1 MPPAHQAQHRFA
13 TTLDWFGMPNDSPN
27 NGANSIKNIPSAH
40 VIGGRLLGG
49 AELFYARLVNAL
61 HQRGHAT
68 LAITHPH
75 SLILD
80 TLHPDISRAPVP
92 MRGIWDLWSRWQ
104 IRQAV
109 QQYRPE
115 IVQTY
120 MGRATRLAH
129 FPKQKHCIHVAR
141 LGGYYNLTGYRHAHA
156 WIGNTQGIC
165 DYLIHNGLPAQ
176 RVFKIG
182 NFILPHQPSSP
193 EILSLRRQQLG
204 VPNHALL
211 IVAVGRL
218 HPVKGFEDLIT
229 AFSALPTT
237 LAEQP
242 IYLAIVGD
250 GPLNQPLK
258 HLCRELG
265 LADRVCW
272 TGWQRDS
279 GLFQE
284 LADLIVCPSRHE
296 PLGNVILEAWAWRRP
311 VLATRAVGP
320 AEIAIHQED
329 AWLVP
334 VNDPAALA
342 KSMRILLTDVSL
354 RDHLAANGFRK
365 VHTFYSEQTIVSAYL
380 DLYRHLLG
388 R

>member
-1 MPPAHQAQHRFA
+1 MS
-13 TTLDWFGMPNDSPN
+13 NDSACN
-27 NGANSIKNIPSAH
+27 EASSINTIPSAH

-61 HQRGHAT
+61 HQRGHTT
-68 LAITHPH
+68 LAITHPD
-75 SLILD
+75 SLILNA
-80 TLHPDISRAPVP
+80 LSPEISRAPIP

-104 IRQAV
+104 ICKV
-109 QQYRPE
+109 IQQYRPE

-120 MGRATRLAH
+120 MGRATRLTH
-129 FPKQKHCIHVAR
+129 LPDYKHCVHVAR

-165 DYLIHNGLPAQ
+165 DYLIRNGLPAQ
-176 RVFKIG
+176 RVFHIG
-182 NFILPHQPSSP
+182 NFILPRQPSP
-193 EILSLRRQQLG
+193 AEVLMHRRQELG

-229 AFSALPTT
+229 AFATLPTT
-237 LAEQP
+237 LAGQP
-242 IYLAIVGD
+242 IYLAIIGD
-250 GPLNQPLK
+250 GPLKRQLK
-258 HLCRELG
+258 HLCGQLG
-265 LADRVCW
+265 LAERVRW
-272 TGWQRDS
+272 TGWQQDA

-311 VLATRAVGP
+311 VLATRTVGLV
-320 AEIAIHQED
+320 EIAVHQED

-334 VNDPAALA
+334 VSDPAALA
-342 KSMRILLTDVSL
+342 AAMQLLLTDALL
-354 RDHLAANGFRK
+354 RDYLAANGYRK
-365 VHTFYSEQTIVSAYL
+365 VHTAYSEQTIVSAYL
-380 DLYRHLLG
+380 DLYHHLLG
-388 R
+388 K